1 MKPGT
6 SVLKASLS
14 DREFEILLRRAAEF
28 NKTNRLHLVKK
39 AQPARRSPRSAA
51 RVLSDNLTIAIPLSD
66 TSPPGSS

>member
-1 MKPGT
+1 VKSGT

-39 AQPARRSPRSAA
+39 AQPARRSSRSAA
-51 RVLSDNLTIAIPLSD
+51 
-66 TSPPGSS
+66 